1 MLDTNN
7 LTNTNPMQKRQS
19 ANLRF
24 PYEAPEAEQ
33 LFLRLEEQFMNTTFN
48 SDNNENPNLDG
59 ELDP

>member
-1 MLDTNN
+1 
-7 LTNTNPMQKRQS
+7 MQKRQS

-33 LFLRLEEQFMNTTFN
+33 LFLRLEEQFLQGTTFN
-48 SDNNENPNLDG
+48 PDNNENPNLDG